1 MKYFYLSVQIL
12 FTLCLMSCSS
22 LERITERDEVIII
35 NKEKDQTITTKSL
48 DKKKVAEK
56 KIIPSTKKDKLENK
70 NVIVEQKDISG
81 EIDNK
86 IKEDEIGLVFDK
98 TIKIG
103 LLLPLSGDNE
113 DLGKALSNS
122 LEMALFETKSKNI
135 RLIFKD
141 SGDTIEKAIF
151 AAKQLEEEG
160 VSILIGP
167 IFSSQAL
174 AIRKEIKKEI
184 PIFSFTNDESIKK
197 EGLWALGFSPEQQ
210 IKAIFNEM
218 LSNSVRNIAIIV
230 PNSNY
235 GEKSLQAS
243 RKQSVQNNIKISNIY
258 FYDILSND
266 FTDLGKILKKEKNK
280 KYNGLLIIASGKQLK
295 EIAARAQYRGINP
308 KAITYFGISG
318 WNNPEVLGEPAL
330 LGGYFI
336 APQQSSYESF
346 VSRYFKIYNSI
357 PIEISGLGYDI
368 LALCSSAL
376 KETINMSEFISF
388 LTNPSGFNGIFGFFR
403 ADKNGTI
410 YRKFV
415 SYKVMER
422 NFVKQRDIMP

>member
-22 LERITERDEVIII
+22 LERITEQDEVIII
-35 NKEKDQTITTKSL
+35 NKEKDQTITTKNL
-48 DKKKVAEK
+48 DKKKVAEQK
-56 KIIPSTKKDKLENK
+56 KIPSTNKDKLENK
-70 NVIVEQKDISG
+70 NVIVEQKDIL
-81 EIDNK
+81 EELDNK

-135 RLIFKD
+135 RLIFRD

-174 AIRKEIKKEI
+174 AIRKEINKEI
-184 PIFSFTNDESIKK
+184 PIFSFTNDENIKR

-218 LSNSVRNIAIIV
+218 LSNSVKNIAIIV
-230 PNSNY
+230 PNSTY
-235 GEKSLQAS
+235 GEKALQAS
-243 RKQSVQNNIKISNIY
+243 RKQSTQNNIKINNIY
-258 FYDILSND
+258 FYDVLSND

-295 EIAARAQYRGINP
+295 EIANIFNINLYVS
-308 KAITYFGISG
+308 IIFCTCNICSLYVHISIHTYIRI
-318 WNNPEVLGEPAL
+318 L
-330 LGGYFI
+330 
-336 APQQSSYESF
+336 
-346 VSRYFKIYNSI
+346 IYI
-357 PIEISGLGYDI
+357 
-368 LALCSSAL
+368 
-376 KETINMSEFISF
+376 F
-388 LTNPSGFNGIFGFFR
+388 FNF
-403 ADKNGTI
+403 
-410 YRKFV
+410 
-415 SYKVMER
+415 
-422 NFVKQRDIMP
+422 